1 MHLRIATATFNEV
14 ADSGVRGGGGGIS
27 LDPFV
32 VGLFAKHETEVV
44 RTWTVL

>member
-14 ADSGVRGGGGGIS
+14 ADSGVGGGGGIS
-27 LDPFV
+27 LDSFV